1 MAEELTIKD
10 VILIV
15 DDNPNNLGILFD
27 YLTQEGFTVFVA
39 LNGETAIEQIQ
50 YTKPDLILMDI
61 MMPGI
66 DGFETCIR
74 LKANPLTQDTPVIF
88 MSAITET
95 VDKVNAFK
103 IGAVD
108 YITKPIQHQEVLSR
122 IQTHLTIRNLQ
133 KKLYENNKQLLE
145 SQAQESQKTLKL
157 EQALRELQQTQLH
170 LIQAEKISS
179 LGKMISGVA
188 HEINNPIGFI
198 SGNLGYANEYIRQLL
213 ELIELYQNTYIN
225 PTPQITAKTEAI
237 ELDFIKSDLCQIMN
251 SIKVGAERLCQ
262 IVLLLRNFSRL
273 QEAELKLVD
282 IHEGID
288 STLLL
293 LQHRLEETS
302 ERLAIQVIKQYGN
315 LTKIECYASQ
325 LNQVF
330 MNILSNAIDALEASI
345 NSTVSLSK
353 TEIETPDSSQITQV
367 KQPIIRIVTELIN
380 DHITISIADNGS
392 GMTAEILQKL
402 FEPFFTTKQVGSG
415 TGLGL
420 AICYQ
425 VVVEKHKGQLLVNS
439 EINKGA
445 EFIIKIPPHPPE
457 KKQ

>member
-1 MAEELTIKD
+1 MTEKLSIKS

-27 YLTQEGFTVFVA
+27 YLTQESFTVFVA
-39 LNGETAIEQIQ
+39 LDGETAIEQTK
-50 YTKPDLILMDI
+50 YTKPDIILLDI

-74 LKANPLTQDTPVIF
+74 LKANPLTKDTPVIF
-88 MSAITET
+88 MTAITET
-95 VDKVNAFK
+95 TDKVNAFK

-133 KKLYENNKQLLE
+133 KELNEKNEQLLQ
-145 SQAQESQKTLKL
+145 SQVQEYQKTLKL
-157 EQALRELQQTQLH
+157 EQTLHELQQTQLH
-170 LIQAEKISS
+170 LIQAEKMSS

-198 SGNLGYANEYIRQLL
+198 SGNLGYANEYIQQLL
-213 ELIELYQNTYIN
+213 ELIEFYQNTYTN

-237 ELDFIKSDLCQIMN
+237 ELDFIKSDIFQIMN
-251 SIKVGAERLCQ
+251 SIKAGAERLCK

-273 QEAELKLVD
+273 QESELKLVD
-282 IHEGID
+282 LHEGID

-302 ERLAIQVIKQYGN
+302 ERPAIRVIKQYGN
-315 LTKIECYASQ
+315 LNRIECYASQ

-330 MNILSNAIDALEASI
+330 MNLLSNAIDALDSCYK
-345 NSTVSLSK
+345 SSLSLCK
-353 TEIETPDSSQITQV
+353 TEIDNPDFSQITEV
-367 KQPIIRIVTELIN
+367 NQPIIQIITELIDGN
-380 DHITISIADNGS
+380 SIIRIADNGL
-392 GMTAEILQKL
+392 GMTEEIRQRL
-402 FEPFFTTKQVGSG
+402 FEPFFTTKPVGSG

-425 VVVEKHKGQLLVNS
+425 VVVEKHKGQLLANS
-439 EINKGA
+439 EIGKGA
-445 EFIIKIPPHPPE
+445 EFIIKIPAHLPE
-457 KKQ
+457 R

>member
-1 MAEELTIKD
+1 MIKELSIKD

-15 DDNPNNLGILFD
+15 DDNPNNLGLLFD
-27 YLTQEGFTVFVA
+27 YLTNEGFTVFVA
-39 LNGETAIEQIQ
+39 LDGETAIEQIK
-50 YTKPDLILMDI
+50 YTKPNLILLDI

-74 LKANPLTQDTPVIF
+74 LKSNSLTQDIPVIF

-108 YITKPIQHQEVLSR
+108 YITKPIQHEEVLSR
-122 IQTHLTIRNLQ
+122 IQTHLTICRLQ
-133 KKLYENNKQLLE
+133 KKLNEKNEQLL
-145 SQAQESQKTLKL
+145 QAQIQEYQKTLKL
-157 EQALRELQQTQLH
+157 EQTLRELQQTQLD
-170 LIQAEKISS
+170 LIQAEKMSA

-198 SGNLGYANEYIRQLL
+198 YGNLGYANEYIQQLL
-213 ELIELYQNTYIN
+213 ELIELYQQTYVN
-225 PTPQITAKTEAI
+225 PTHQITAKIDTI
-237 ELDFIKSDLCQIMN
+237 ELEFIKSDLCQIMN
-251 SIKVGAERLCQ
+251 SIQVGAERLCQ

-273 QEAELKLVD
+273 QEAELKLVN

-302 ERLAIQVIKQYGN
+302 QRAAIKVIKQYGN
-315 LTKIECYASQ
+315 FGKIECYASQ

-330 MNILSNAIDALEASI
+330 MNLLSNAVDALDLYTKPIS
-345 NSTVSLSK
+345 SLSK
-353 TEIETPDSSQITQV
+353 TEIEIAEFSQITSDE
-367 KQPIIRIVTELIN
+367 QPTIQIITEQI
-380 DHITISIADNGS
+380 DGITIIHIVDNGI
-392 GMTAEILQKL
+392 GITEEVRQKL
-402 FEPFFTTKQVGSG
+402 FDPFFTTKPVGSG

-439 EINKGA
+439 ENGKGA
-445 EFIIKIPPHPPE
+445 EFIIKIPPRIL
-457 KKQ
+457 

>member
-1 MAEELTIKD
+1 MIKELSIKD

-15 DDNPNNLGILFD
+15 DDNPNNLGLLFD
-27 YLTQEGFTVFVA
+27 YLTNEGFTVFVA
-39 LNGETAIEQIQ
+39 LDGETAIEQIK
-50 YTKPDLILMDI
+50 YTKPNLILLDI
-61 MMPGI
+61 MMPEI

-74 LKANPLTQDTPVIF
+74 LKSNSLTQDIPVIF

-122 IQTHLTIRNLQ
+122 IQTHLTICRLH
-133 KKLYENNKQLLE
+133 KKLNEKNEQLLQ
-145 SQAQESQKTLKL
+145 SQIQEYQKTLKL
-157 EQALRELQQTQLH
+157 EQTLRELQQTQLD
-170 LIQAEKISS
+170 LIQAEKMSA

-198 SGNLGYANEYIRQLL
+198 YGNLGYANEYIQQLL
-213 ELIELYQNTYIN
+213 ELIELYQQTYVN
-225 PTPQITAKTEAI
+225 PPHQITAKIDTI
-237 ELDFIKSDLCQIMN
+237 ELEFIKSDLCQIMS
-251 SIKVGAERLCQ
+251 SIQVGAERLCQ

-282 IHEGID
+282 IHEGIE

-293 LQHRLEETS
+293 LQYRLEETS
-302 ERLAIQVIKQYGN
+302 QRPAIKVIKQYGN
-315 LTKIECYASQ
+315 FGKIECYASQ

-330 MNILSNAIDALEASI
+330 MNLLSNAVDALDVYKKPTS
-345 NSTVSLSK
+345 SLSK
-353 TEIETPDSSQITQV
+353 TQLEIAEFPQITSV
-367 KQPIIRIVTELIN
+367 EQPLIQIATERIDGITVIRIT
-380 DHITISIADNGS
+380 DNGIGIS
-392 GMTAEILQKL
+392 EEICQKL
-402 FEPFFTTKQVGSG
+402 FDPFFTTKQVGSG

-439 EINKGA
+439 ESGKGA
-445 EFIIKIPPHPPE
+445 EFIIKIPPRIL
-457 KKQ
+457 